1 MPPTKRT
8 GKQRIADYRARHRA
22 AGLCIEC
29 DEKAAPFARCQ
40 FHREQASANNAPTSS
55 EPTITLSEHHYRM
68 NSVAELFKLDIRRL
82 KWDIQDLEAKIRHLR
97 ALYGGPTIV
106 NGMFALPAPGETTT
120 DEHATNFSLASEKLD

>member
-29 DEKAAPFARCQ
+29 DEKATPFARCQ
-40 FHREQASANNAPTSS
+40 FHREQANTNNAPTSS
-55 EPTITLSEHHYRM
+55 EPTITLSEHYEVV
-68 NSVAELFKLDIRRL
+68 NALRL
-82 KWDIQDLEAKIRHLR
+82 VVRHLEWDVQDLEFKLRHQR
-97 ALYGGPTIV
+97 ELYGGPNIV

-120 DEHATNFSLASEKLD
+120 DEHANNMTVPDA